1 MTTRKELAMNP
12 LLVENAPKQFGVEFE
27 KWMAETSAVRRL
39 REDIV
44 ESMILGEFIEVVS
57 DDDIEVLMEIV
68 DRVAVRWHED
78 TK

>member
-1 MTTRKELAMNP
+1 MTTRKELAMNS
-12 LLVENAPKQFGVEFE
+12 LLVENAPKQLGVEFE
-27 KWMAETSAVRRL
+27 KWTAETSAVRRL

-44 ESMILGEFIEVVS
+44 EHMLLREFIEIVS
-57 DDDIEVLMEIV
+57 DDDIEKFMEIV